1 VTVAH
6 TSLAGWYRTAFE
18 MRAAA
23 REIGGG
29 FSITEYEGLLPYE
42 RELYVTLMTQRAE
55 ELRTVTE
62 QSE

>member
-1 VTVAH
+1 
-6 TSLAGWYRTAFE
+6 

-55 ELRTVTE
+55 ELRAVTE